1 MLTPQLAN
9 LESRNQYSNSYST
22 VLQNRPGK
30 GSTPS
35 RSKTER
41 IANRGYAIHCHRRG
55 NNLDCFSYLARS
67 LENCLEVH
75 FPGIGTEVTNAI
87 KNLLRMMNRQLIVD
101 QESAAELAELKL
113 QQVSVVISIISKT
126 ESYKGNSEILIGSD
140 HTYPQD

>member
-1 MLTPQLAN
+1 
-9 LESRNQYSNSYST
+9 
-22 VLQNRPGK
+22 
-30 GSTPS
+30 
-35 RSKTER
+35 
-41 IANRGYAIHCHRRG
+41 
-55 NNLDCFSYLARS
+55 